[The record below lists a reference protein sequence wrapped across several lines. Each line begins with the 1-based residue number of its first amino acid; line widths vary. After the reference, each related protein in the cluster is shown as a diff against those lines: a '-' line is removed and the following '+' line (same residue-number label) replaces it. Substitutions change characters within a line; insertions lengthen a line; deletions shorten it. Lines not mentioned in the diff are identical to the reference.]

1 MTRTTL
7 AVAVLLSLAAC
18 KKPQPSAEFAEASSA
33 YSSVTAR
40 MGDDAYADPE
50 MARIEELLKQ
60 VAADSLD
67 HQAAVDLQAQ
77 ITAERKRVAE
87 QEAQRKAD
95 MDMLRTDDAPAPDP
109 TPEPPPPPPP
119 ADDQNPE
126 NASTQPQVGMDEG
139 AFMKSFVGCFVE
151 GEVITL
157 SNVGKRARSFALR
170 SDPECAKKHP
180 AFATQLVLLSDG
192 KVIAR
197 VDKSRVTTV
206 EVTPDAGQRP
216 APAPADAG
224 R

>member
-77 ITAERKRVAE
+77 IAAERKRIAE
-87 QEAQRKAD
+87 EDAQRKAD
-95 MDMLRTDDAPAPDP
+95 MDMLQNDDAPAPDP
-109 TPEPPPPPPP
+109 TPEPAPPPP
-119 ADDQNPE
+119 ADAQNPE
-126 NASTQPQVGMDEG
+126 NASTQPQVGMDE
-139 AFMKSFVGCFVE
+139 ATFMKSFVGCFVE

-180 AFATQLVLLSDG
+180 AFAAQLVLLADG

-206 EVTPDAGQRP
+206 EVAVDAGQKP
-216 APAPADAG
+216 APASADAG